1 MVHCAVAPIVVV
13 VGLHSC
19 GGWWWWLRST
29 KGTLRVP
36 LFTLVCS
43 IAAKTTA
50 EEDGGRWLGYYYC
63 AVVAVACSPYYIL
76 CVKKPCNDQQQF
88 PLECQSSDTMGV

>member
-50 EEDGGRWLGYYYC
+50 EEDGGRSL
-63 AVVAVACSPYYIL
+63 ARLRLL
-76 CVKKPCNDQQQF
+76 CGGGRGLL
-88 PLECQSSDTMGV
+88 PLLYSLREKAMQ

>member
-19 GGWWWWLRST
+19 GGGWWWLRST

-50 EEDGGRWLGYYYC
+50 EEDGGRWLGYYC
-63 AVVAVACSPYYIL
+63 GRGL
-76 CVKKPCNDQQQF
+76 L
-88 PLECQSSDTMGV
+88 PLLYSLREKAMQ